1 MAGVNI
7 LFYFNPLNKRS
18 SESLCTAG
26 FSDDRFFWI
35 ELNPW
40 ALAAK
45 YGRSKQEGC
54 NFVIPA
60 QAGIWKFEVAASLKS
75 SQNAE
80 AWIPAC
86 AGMKAAGDFRRP
98 QPQK

>member
-1 MAGVNI
+1 M
-7 LFYFNPLNKRS
+7 
-18 SESLCTAG
+18 
-26 FSDDRFFWI
+26 
-35 ELNPW
+35 
-40 ALAAK
+40 
-45 YGRSKQEGC
+45 SKQEGC

-86 AGMKAAGDFRRP
+86 AGMTAVGRFQATL
-98 QPQK
+98 PQK